1 MGSGRLRAFRRDDI
15 PDVVA
20 LRQQVFRF
28 SERRSAGVLGA
39 YFERIFFHHPWPDE
53 ELPSWVHEDA
63 SGRVTGF
70 LGVMPRRMLW
80 RGQAIRTA
88 VATQLMVE
96 PQSRGL
102 VGRWLV
108 RAFLAGP
115 QDCSLSDTANDAAR
129 RIWESLGAGTSMIH
143 SLVWLRPLRPC
154 RDLTS
159 RLAHGLAARG
169 ALYAARP
176 LVAAGD
182 AFAARRA
189 GGAARKPA
197 GTIQPLTPALMLA
210 HLDVLG
216 GRALRPAY
224 EAGALDWLLE
234 QAAEKR
240 QFGTLERALVRDPS
254 GEVAGWFLYFLN
266 PGGASQ
272 VVQLAARPAAQA
284 LVLQHLFHHA
294 WSRGAVTVAGRLEP
308 ALVPDLA
315 TLGCGFRRDGP
326 WVLIHSR
333 RPELMPAVER
343 GDAFLSRLE
352 GEWWLSF

>member
-1 MGSGRLRAFRRDDI
+1 VGSGRLRAFRREDI

-20 LRQQVFRF
+20 LRQQVFHF
-28 SERRSAGVLGA
+28 SERRSASMLA
-39 YFERIFFHHPWPDE
+39 EYFERIFFHHPWPDE
-53 ELPSWVHEDA
+53 ELHSWVHEDRR
-63 SGRVTGF
+63 GRVTGF
-70 LGVMPRRMLW
+70 LGVLPRRMTW
-80 RGQAIRTA
+80 RGQPIRTA
-88 VATQLMVE
+88 VSTQLMVE
-96 PQSRGL
+96 PPSRGL
-102 VGRWLV
+102 VGLLLV

-115 QDCSLSDTANDAAR
+115 QDWSVSDTANDVAR
-129 RIWESLGAGTSMIH
+129 RIFESVGATTSMIH

-154 RDLTS
+154 RDLAS
-159 RLAHGLAARG
+159 RLAHGLVARG
-169 ALYAARP
+169 ALFAARP

-189 GGAARKPA
+189 GGAARQPA

-216 GRALRPAY
+216 CRALRPAY
-224 EAGALDWLLE
+224 EAGALEWLLE
-234 QAAEKR
+234 QVAEKR
-240 QFGTLERALVRDPS
+240 QFGTLERALVRAPS

-272 VVQLAARPAAQA
+272 VVQLAARPAAQT

-294 WSRGAVTVAGRLEP
+294 WSRGAAAVAGRLEP
-308 ALVPDLA
+308 AFVSDLA
-315 TLGCGFRRDGP
+315 TLGCGFARDGP

-343 GDAFLSRLE
+343 GDALLSRLD